1 MEALLAPYELEMT
14 ATDAPGAAILPSIE
28 VGVSTL
34 WIAAAVAAVGGLLL
48 VGQALGRLVAAS
60 STDRPGLAAMG
71 MTRPQQAL
79 GSVAVAMVGIAA
91 GALAVPLVAWS
102 GSALFPR
109 GAAALA
115 EPDPGLRW
123 DGPTLVAG
131 AAVTF
136 IAASA
141 TVALIAVAA
150 SRRTSRRTSRR
161 PAAHRAAERASDD
174 VARRLLRR

>member
-1 MEALLAPYELEMT
+1 M
-14 ATDAPGAAILPSIE
+14 
-28 VGVSTL
+28 STL
-34 WIAAAVAAVGGLLL
+34 WIAAAVTALGGLLL

-60 STDRPGLAAMG
+60 STDRPALAAMG

-79 GSVAVAMVGIAA
+79 GSIAVAMVGIAA

-102 GSALFPR
+102 ASALFPR

-131 AAVTF
+131 AAVTL
-136 IAASA
+136 SSPRRRPPPSSPSRHP
-141 TVALIAVAA
+141 AA
-150 SRRTSRRTSRR
+150 SRRDGR
-161 PAAHRAAERASDD
+161 PAAHHAC
-174 VARRLLRR
+174 